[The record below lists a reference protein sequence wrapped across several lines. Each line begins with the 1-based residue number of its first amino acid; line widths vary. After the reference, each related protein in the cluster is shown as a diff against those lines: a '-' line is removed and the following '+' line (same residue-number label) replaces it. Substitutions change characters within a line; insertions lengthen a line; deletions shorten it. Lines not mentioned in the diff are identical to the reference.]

1 MSKEEELR
9 NWSDDDEEEEE
20 EIEEEVTKDSE
31 EGAAVAAAAPAA
43 AAAAPGATSPSSSP
57 AFGRPSGRGRFQPNR
72 GEGRRFPKKPH
83 EYTKYPIPDEPPFT
97 ARVSHLPLEM
107 KARELQDFFE
117 NTLKCKVEKVTTRF
131 DGEHVKKGTFDVI
144 FEDKQSLEIAIGYD
158 RKSIQDTTAN
168 IYVPPPH
175 DPNRPPRQSY
185 GRGYHRG

>member
-20 EIEEEVTKDSE
+20 EIEEEVSKESE
-31 EGAAVAAAAPAA
+31 EGAASPAPA
-43 AAAAPGATSPSSSP
+43 ATSPSSSP
-57 AFGRPSGRGRFQPNR
+57 AFGRPSGRGRFPPSR
-72 GEGRRFPKKPH
+72 GEGRRFPRKPR
-83 EYTKYPIPDEPPFT
+83 EYVKYPIPDEPPFT

-158 RKSIQDTTAN
+158 RKTIQDSTAN